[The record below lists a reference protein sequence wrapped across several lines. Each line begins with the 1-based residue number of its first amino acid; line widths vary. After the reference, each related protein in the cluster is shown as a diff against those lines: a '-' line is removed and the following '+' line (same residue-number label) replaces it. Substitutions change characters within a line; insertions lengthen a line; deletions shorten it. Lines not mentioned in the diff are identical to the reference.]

1 MNDHTA
7 PRRDGT
13 AAALTGAA
21 TMYVPKP
28 FAITQRDALDRV
40 IRENPFGL
48 LVGAVDG
55 APFATHLPFLLDG
68 DRLLAHVARG
78 IPHWRAIDGTTEM
91 LAVFS
96 GPHAYVSP
104 RWYAG
109 GPAVPTWNYVA
120 VHVYGVPQLIRDRA
134 SVRALLDRLVAE
146 YEAGAWTL
154 DAQDADFVDRMM
166 RGIVAFELPITR
178 IEGKFKLSQNRPA
191 EDRRRVTTELAAS
204 GDDADHGLLRY
215 MADYSGSG

>member
-1 MNDHTA
+1 
-7 PRRDGT
+7 
-13 AAALTGAA
+13 
-21 TMYVPKP
+21 MYVPKH
-28 FAITQRDALDRV
+28 FVVAQRDALDRV

-48 LVGAVDG
+48 LVGTVDG

-68 DRLLAHVARG
+68 DRLLGHVARG
-78 IPHWRAIDGTTEM
+78 NPHGESFDGAAEM

-96 GPHAYVSP
+96 GPHGYVSP

-120 VHVYGVPQLIRDRA
+120 VHVYGVPRPIADSAR
-134 SVRALLDRLVAE
+134 VRALLDALVAE

-154 DAQDADFVDRMM
+154 DGQDADFVDRMI
-166 RGIVAFELPITR
+166 RGIVAFELPISR

-191 EDRRRVTTELAAS
+191 EDRRRVAGEFAAS
-204 GDDADHGLLRY
+204 GEAAERRLMQL
-215 MADYSGSG
+215 MVEFSGGD